1 MEFSPPPERTV
12 LRVADLVGGLR
23 AAVEARYGDVW
34 VEGELSNFRRYR
46 SGHCY
51 FTLKDAD
58 AQLRG
63 VLFRGNARGVF
74 FEPQD
79 GMLVRARGAA
89 SVYEPRGELQLV
101 VRAMELAGEGAL
113 RQAFEALKAKLEA
126 EGLFDP
132 ARKRPLPPYP
142 EVVGVVTSGDG
153 AALHDVLSVLGRRF
167 PQVRVL
173 VCPVHVQGMGA
184 AAEIAEAVEAFNAVP
199 PGHALR
205 ADVLIVGRG
214 GGSAEDLWCFS
225 EEAVARAVAAS
236 VIPVVSAVGHE
247 TDVALSDFAADV
259 RAATPSMAA
268 ELVAPD
274 RRDVA
279 ALVQGYHAAL
289 HDHVRLRVEAR
300 RQRIGVLTG
309 SYAFRRPPEQLRQA
323 QQRLDDLAARL
334 HAAAR
339 RRVQAER
346 RRAEAAHDRLRL
358 LDPGR
363 PLRLGYARIERD
375 GRAVRRAAD
384 LAPGDA
390 LTLRFADGARAARV
404 DDADPANEAG

>member
-1 MEFSPPPERTV
+1 MDFSPPPERTV

-23 AAVEARYGDVW
+23 DAVEARYGDVW

-63 VLFRGNARGVF
+63 VLFRGHARGVF

-79 GMLVRARGAA
+79 GMLVRAHGAA

-173 VCPVHVQGMGA
+173 VCPVRVQGMGA

-199 PGHALR
+199 PGHTLR

-236 VIPVVSAVGHE
+236 TIPVVSAVGHE
-247 TDVALSDFAADV
+247 TDVAISDFAADV

-279 ALVQGYHAAL
+279 ALVHGFYAAL
-289 HDHVRLRVEAR
+289 HDHAHGEIEAR

-309 SYAFRRPPEQLRQA
+309 SYAFRRPPERLRLA

-363 PLRLGYARIERD
+363 PLRLGYARVERD
-375 GRAVRRAAD
+375 GRALRRAAD

-390 LTLRFADGARAARV
+390 LTLRFADGTRAARV
-404 DDADPANEAG
+404 EEDEG